1 MCLKYKFFYYPLFFL
16 LPLNLLSQIPVSI
29 SDIDL
34 VSDSDLDNW
43 SFQENVFFVV
53 PVQFNDYIELQQMS
67 FNLKYNPSIISL
79 VDNNALVAINT
90 EEYLNTQ
97 PVEDIS
103 LFSQGN
109 ISSEI
114 YPISDQEEMLTVYFN
129 TSEPISESDFDS
141 QNGTLM
147 YLAFKKEDPCYEG
160 PVLLQFWNGLNK
172 GTFINPD
179 NTSAIT
185 MNLDFTTDNNMIFSI
200 DGSVEF
206 SIPMADIFINGS
218 NVEAT
223 VNNGTHPFS
232 YEWTDKLG
240 LVLSTDSIFTPES
253 SSDYFLNV
261 IDANG
266 CVSSVY
272 FSFDIPTSI
281 SELRNSI
288 VGPNP
293 FSTSIIIEQIDAF
306 EYVLYTLEGRIVR
319 QGNAKNK
326 ILLDTQ
332 NLEKGV
338 YFLRISSKYSDK
350 IIKLISSK

>member
-1 MCLKYKFFYYPLFFL
+1 
-16 LPLNLLSQIPVSI
+16 
-29 SDIDL
+29 
-34 VSDSDLDNW
+34 
-43 SFQENVFFVV
+43 
-53 PVQFNDYIELQQMS
+53 
-67 FNLKYNPSIISL
+67 
-79 VDNNALVAINT
+79 
-90 EEYLNTQ
+90 
-97 PVEDIS
+97 
-103 LFSQGN
+103 
-109 ISSEI
+109 
-114 YPISDQEEMLTVYFN
+114 
-129 TSEPISESDFDS
+129 
-141 QNGTLM
+141 
-147 YLAFKKEDPCYEG
+147 
-160 PVLLQFWNGLNK
+160 
-172 GTFINPD
+172 
-179 NTSAIT
+179 